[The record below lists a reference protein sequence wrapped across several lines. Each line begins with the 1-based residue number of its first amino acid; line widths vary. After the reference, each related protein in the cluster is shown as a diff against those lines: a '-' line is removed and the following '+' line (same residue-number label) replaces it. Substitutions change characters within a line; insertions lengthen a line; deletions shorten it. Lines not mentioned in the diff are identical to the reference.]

1 MAKFLIAGG
10 TGMIGSKLT
19 KKLKQNNIEFVFLS
33 TQKNANSLNFR
44 YHWNPETDLFPEIDL
59 KSFDAV
65 INFCGAGIFDRSF
78 SESRKRQLT
87 DSRIRPILALH
98 NAFKKQNVKV
108 PYFISAS
115 ATGLYPNI
123 SQDILDENSAHG
135 DNFISHLVESW
146 EKTAYECKDMAE
158 VISTVRIGIVF
169 SDTGGFLKPLEK
181 TLKYMIAAIPG
192 SGRQMIS
199 WIHVDDLCEMILF
212 AINKKIAGPFNGTAP
227 QPETLGNIYR
237 QMALQ
242 LHRPLFLPNIPA
254 FALRLIFGKERH
266 ELLLTDQQVRP
277 NVMLEN
283 GFNFTFKD
291 STSAIK
297 DLYPDE

>member
-33 TQKNANSLNFR
+33 TQKNINSLNFR
-44 YHWNPETDLFPEIDL
+44 YHWNPETNVFPEIDL

-65 INFCGAGIFDRSF
+65 INFCGAGIFDRPF
-78 SESRKRQLT
+78 SETRKRQLI
-87 DSRIRPILALH
+87 DSRIQPILALRQ
-98 NAFKKQNVKV
+98 AFRNQNVKV

-115 ATGLYPNI
+115 ATGLYPNV
-123 SQDILDENSAHG
+123 SNDILDENSPHG
-135 DNFISHLVESW
+135 NNFISHLVESW
-146 EKTAYECKDMAE
+146 EKAAFESTDMAE
-158 VISTVRIGIVF
+158 VISTVRIGIVL
-169 SDTGGFLKPLEK
+169 SDTGGFLKPIEK
-181 TLKYMIAAIPG
+181 TLRYYIGAVPA

-212 AINKKIAGPFNGTAP
+212 AINHKIAGPFNGTSP
-227 QPETLGNIYR
+227 QPETLGNLYK
-237 QMALQ
+237 QMAEQ
-242 LHRPLFLPNIPA
+242 LHRSLFLPNIPK

-277 NVMLEN
+277 KVMLDK
-283 GFNFTFKD
+283 GFNFAFKD

-297 DLYPDE
+297 NLYPDE